1 MQGKKKMKSVSS
13 FIGLENYKLNY
24 KSKECKTRSLKQINE
39 SIKNFPNVYQFGNE
53 NINKFVLLLRK
64 GVYPY
69 EYVDSWKIFDETS
82 LPNKKSFHSQLSLE
96 DITDKVYTHTQK
108 VFEELK
114 LKKTR

>member
-82 LPNKKSFHSQLSLE
+82 LPNKNIFTANCLLKTLLIKS
-96 DITDKVYTHTQK
+96 THT
-108 VFEELK
+108 
-114 LKKTR
+114 LKKCLKN